1 MICCPGQGR
10 RHEFRRFG
18 AYYRQIIGKERGNH
32 AGYGPC
38 ENVYPVRIVSGGV
51 PGRVHPGAR
60 GARPGHQRPSAGG
73 MPSGG
78 PGGGGQLPG
87 GSHRGALKA
96 AACGASPGR
105 ICPVGAG
112 DSAGPFLLPVP
123 GGQSRPPLQRSWG
136 TRPVGAG
143 PRQRCEMCIQFVGQ
157 GPRALP
163 HIGAEQRRHAGRR
176 PEENMSCRGRRLCR
190 PFFIAG
196 SGRTESSAPTD
207 LLGGFCAGRRGR
219 RPLRN
224 APQGE
229 WAQKSR
235 TH

>member
-38 ENVYPVRIVSGGV
+38 KNVYPVRIVSGGV

-73 MPSGG
+73 MPPGG

-96 AACGASPGR
+96 APLFDTLKKPDAFASGFLIHSLLRIRLFSSLPSLTCPWGRRSGGRSCCRTRCRRRSRSWRRRIPPQARPPGR
-105 ICPVGAG
+105 SP
-112 DSAGPFLLPVP
+112 S
-123 GGQSRPPLQRSWG
+123 SWRPPDGRSSPW
-136 TRPVGAG
+136 
-143 PRQRCEMCIQFVGQ
+143 
-157 GPRALP
+157 
-163 HIGAEQRRHAGRR
+163 RR
-176 PEENMSCRGRRLCR
+176 
-190 PFFIAG
+190 
-196 SGRTESSAPTD
+196 
-207 LLGGFCAGRRGR
+207 
-219 RPLRN
+219 
-224 APQGE
+224 
-229 WAQKSR
+229 
-235 TH
+235 